1 MTRRNYVRPARTDTP
16 PANVV
21 LGVWYPPEQ
30 REVAAVWDGQQWRGL
45 DGEVLEVQPV
55 HWYAEFVGAS
65 R

>member
-21 LGVWYPPEQ
+21 LGVWCSPEQ
-30 REVAAVWDGQQWRGL
+30 RIIEAVH
-45 DGEVLEVQPV
+45 DGEVWRSRVGEILPVQPAY
-55 HWYAEFVGAS
+55 WYAEFVG